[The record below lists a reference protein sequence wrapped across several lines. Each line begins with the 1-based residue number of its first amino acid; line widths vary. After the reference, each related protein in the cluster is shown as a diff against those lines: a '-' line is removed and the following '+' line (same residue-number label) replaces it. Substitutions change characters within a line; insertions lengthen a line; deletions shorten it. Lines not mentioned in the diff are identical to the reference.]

1 MTKVVFF
8 GASSV
13 EGAGAS
19 DPSKRF
25 TSVASRALGWDEV
38 NLGIG
43 GTTVVGRDAEG
54 QIIDENSGV
63 GRVTDVLDVH
73 PDLVVISYGGND
85 FGQAKPLGAI
95 EKFEQGTFLWD
106 YDTML
111 RGLLHVLH
119 PSQVVPCTV
128 HFRSDA
134 EIPNARGLTVP
145 DYNRVIVQLG
155 ARHDL
160 RVLDPYASV
169 GINNDNWDDL
179 SSDAIHLNDSGYER
193 LAGFL
198 IESFSPIGAGNQ
210 SHGDHGKSQTSS

>member
-19 DPSKRF
+19 TPGKRF
-25 TSVASRALGWDEV
+25 TSVASSALGWEEV

-54 QIIDENSGV
+54 QIIDEHSGV
-63 GRVTDVLDVH
+63 GRVTDVLDIH

-85 FGQAKPLGAI
+85 FGQARPLGDI

-119 PSQVVPCTV
+119 PSQIAPCTV
-128 HFRSDA
+128 HYRSDA
-134 EIPNARGLTVP
+134 ETPNARGLTLL
-145 DYNRVIVQLG
+145 DYNNAIQQLG
-155 ARHDL
+155 VRYDL
-160 RVLDPYASV
+160 RVLDPYV
-169 GINNDNWDDL
+169 GAGIDRENWAEFSADD
-179 SSDAIHLNDSGYER
+179 IHLNDSGYER
-193 LAGFL
+193 LAGFI
-198 IESFSPIGAGNQ
+198 IEAFSPVGAE
-210 SHGDHGKSQTSS
+210 S